1 MKYESKKN
9 KSNRLMQSMIVVS
22 LAFHM
27 ILFFHISGIYHSDA
41 LSYIEL
47 TMYDVTK
54 PVGRS
59 IPRPRIRN
67 RLPDVQKVKTLN
79 IKPCRIPQIKIKT
92 VVNPSVNSLME
103 TINTVDLAGTVGLS
117 LSGINTEFTTI
128 NDYFD
133 MVRIKIDSRKKYPES
148 AKSRHIEGRV
158 KVGFV
163 ITPDGHVSSIRI
175 VKNSRLKCLDAAALN
190 AVRDAAPFPRPPTDF
205 LKKPLNIEITIVF
218 ELM

>member
-1 MKYESKKN
+1 VKYESKKN

-27 ILFFHISGIYHSDA
+27 ILFFHISGIYRSNA

-59 IPRPRIRN
+59 IPRPRVRN
-67 RLPDVQKVKTLN
+67 RLPDVKKVKTLN
-79 IKPCRIPQIKIKT
+79 IKPYRIPQIKIET
-92 VVNPSVNSLME
+92 VVNPSIDGLME
-103 TINTVDLAGTVGLS
+103 TINTADLAGTVGLS
-117 LSGINTEFTTI
+117 LSGINTEFTTN

-148 AKSRHIEGRV
+148 AKSKHIEGKV

-163 ITPDGHVSSIRI
+163 ITPDGQASSIRI
-175 VKNSRLKCLDAAALN
+175 VKNARINSLNVAALN
-190 AVRDAAPFPRPPTDF
+190 AVKDAAPFPRPPASF
-205 LKKPLNIEITIVF
+205 LKRPLNIEITIVF